1 MLKEIVFM
9 TTMFV
14 SIYII
19 IRSSCAI
26 LMKVIK

>member
-26 LMKVIK
+26 LLKVTK